1 MKKKISKD
9 KVCKA
14 PNDSNGTPCKGKV
27 IAKGLCSRH
36 YQQVYQH
43 GKIMNNPIGPKKT
56 EERLRVEAEVRKY
69 RGKDAYYDIS
79 NKLEAEG
86 FDRIKIRKI
95 LWHVLRAPKKKSGS
109 R

>member
-1 MKKKISKD
+1 MKKKD

-14 PNDSNGTPCKGKV
+14 PNVDGTPCKGKV
-27 IAKGLCSRH
+27 VARGLCSRH

-43 GKIMNNPIGPKKT
+43 GKITNKGLKS
-56 EERLRVEAEVRKY
+56 EERLRVEAEVKKY
-69 RGKDAYYDIS
+69 RGRDAYYDIR

-86 FDRIKIRKI
+86 FDRVKVRKA
-95 LWHVLRAPKKKSGS
+95 LWHVLRAPKKKAKS